1 MAAADIAVVDVGSAA
16 AGDDAAVWRTVE
28 LLLAQSAAAAA
39 VDGDCNDGH
48 IGDAA
53 AAANAG
59 AHTADLQH
67 VLIVAGA
74 AVAAAAV
81 QIAVLQRRLTVAAA
95 ETAVAAAAAD
105 A

>member
-67 VLIVAGA
+67 VLIVAGDD
-74 AVAAAAV
+74 AAAAV